1 MSERFFQHHTSP
13 SVEIILGSIAM
24 FLLMS
29 IDRITKIVAPT
40 FFAEPRIL
48 IPSVLELRFVGNSQ
62 LFFFQHIPPLVLI
75 GVVGIVMVVVMF
87 LFIHALITSDHKAG
101 AYGLLLLGAW
111 SNWWDRIV
119 YGMVIDF
126 IHVPWWSTF
135 NLADVYIFVGVLLLF
150 FQSVI
155 TKKYETLSAHH

>member
-1 MSERFFQHHTSP
+1 MTIG
-13 SVEIILGSIAM
+13 SVKILLFIVVAFIVGS
-24 FLLMS
+24 S
-29 IDRITKIVAPT
+29 DRITKIVAPT

-62 LFFFQHIPPLVLI
+62 LFFFQHIPQLVLI

-87 LFIHALITSDHKAG
+87 LFIHALIVGDHKAG

-135 NLADVYIFVGVLLLF
+135 NLADVYIFIGVSLLF